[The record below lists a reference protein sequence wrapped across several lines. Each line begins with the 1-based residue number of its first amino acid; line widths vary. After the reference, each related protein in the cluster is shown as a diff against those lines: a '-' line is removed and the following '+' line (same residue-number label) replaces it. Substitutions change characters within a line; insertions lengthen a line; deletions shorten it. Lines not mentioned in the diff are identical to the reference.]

1 MTDLKEQLPIISDDD
16 VLKNIII
23 NNNPELPLSGDATN
37 QVNTAPI
44 DAVENIELERSK
56 EEAEHTK
63 QLHNIERQKAT
74 QQLDNESQNKDLRA
88 EFSRLNF
95 KLVKIYLIVVAVL
108 LFITGIF
115 NVYLPNTVNCTALLQ
130 LHFLSCSIE
139 QTKTIKAV
147 TPFLSDSV
155 LITLLTTTTVN
166 VIGIYLIVLHYLFK
180 NDSKTATKK

>member
-1 MTDLKEQLPIISDDD
+1 MADFNEQPPIISDDD

-23 NNNPELPLSGDATN
+23 NNNSELPLNGDTAN

-44 DAVENIELERSK
+44 NAVENIELERSK
-56 EEAEHTK
+56 EAAEHTK
-63 QLHNIERQKAT
+63 QLHNIKRQKAA
-74 QQLDNESQNKDLRA
+74 QKLENESQNKDLRA

-95 KLVKIYLIVVAVL
+95 KLVKVYLIVVAVL

-115 NVYLPNTVNCTALLQ
+115 NVYQSNIFSCNISLDWHSLR
-130 LHFLSCSIE
+130 CSIE
-139 QTKTIKAV
+139 QSKTIRAI

-180 NDSKTATKK
+180 NDSKATTKD

>member
-1 MTDLKEQLPIISDDD
+1 MTNSKEKPPIISDDD
-16 VLKNIII
+16 VLDSIII
-23 NNNPELPLSGDATN
+23 NDTSELSLIEESEN

-44 DAVENIELERSK
+44 DAVESLDLERSREK
-56 EEAEHTK
+56 AEHTR
-63 QLHNIERQKAT
+63 QLHSIKRQKAT
-74 QQLDNESQNKDLRA
+74 QKLENDSQNKNLRA

-108 LFITGIF
+108 LFTTGIF
-115 NVYLPNTVNCTALLQ
+115 NVYQSNIVNCNVSLDW
-130 LHFLSCSIE
+130 HFLHCSME
-139 QTKTIKAV
+139 QTKTIRAI

-180 NDSKTATKK
+180 NDSKAATKA